1 MTTGVPAGVA
11 MMNWMRP
18 EPVETTIAR
27 LASAGYDAIELSGEA
42 HDPGRIRALL
52 DEHGLDCWGTATIM
66 KDGRDLIHPEGDVRR
81 ATLDYVK
88 ETITLAA
95 RLGGKIVTVTPAVG
109 KLEPAAS
116 PADERRWTVQAL
128 REAQAHAGELGIRL
142 GIEALN
148 RYETYFVNRCEQA
161 LELAEEVD
169 DAFGVVLDVF
179 HMNIEE
185 PDARAAIRFAGPRL
199 VDFHVA
205 DNNRLPPG
213 QGAVRWRPLLE
224 ELAAIGYEGCLT
236 VEFARAAP
244 LSEDEIEAGTRH
256 AAAFLRREIAELAAA
271 A

>member
-1 MTTGVPAGVA
+1 
-11 MMNWMRP
+11 MRP
-18 EPVETTIAR
+18 EPVETAIAR
-27 LASAGYDAIELSGEA
+27 LASAGYDAIELSGA
-42 HDPGRIRALL
+42 PYDPGRTRALL

-66 KDGRDLIHPEGDVRR
+66 KNGRDLVHPEGDVRR
-81 ATLDYVK
+81 ATLEYVK

-109 KLEPAAS
+109 KLEPAAR
-116 PADERRWTVQAL
+116 PADERRWAVQGL
-128 REAQAHAGELGIRL
+128 REAQGHAGELGIRL

-161 LELAEEVD
+161 LALAEEVD
-169 DAFGVVLDVF
+169 DEFGVVLDVF

-185 PDARAAIRFAGPRL
+185 VDARSAIRSAGARL

-213 QGAVRWRPLLE
+213 QGAVGWRPLLE
-224 ELAAIGYEGCLT
+224 ELTAIGYEGCLT
-236 VEFARAAP
+236 VEFAGMTA
-244 LSEDEIEAGTRH
+244 LSEDAIEAGTQH
-256 AAAFLRREIAELAAA
+256 AAAFLRRELAELAAA

>member
-1 MTTGVPAGVA
+1 VTTGVPAGVA

-27 LASAGYDAIELSGEA
+27 LASAGYDAIELSGEPY
-42 HDPGRIRALL
+42 DPDRVRALL
-52 DEHGLDCWGTATIM
+52 DEHGLACWGTATIM
-66 KDGRDLIHPEGDVRR
+66 KDGRDLVHPDADVRR
-81 ATLDYVK
+81 ATLEYVK
-88 ETITLAA
+88 ETTALAA

-116 PADERRWTVQAL
+116 PADERRWAVHAL
-128 REAQAHAGELGIRL
+128 QDAQAHAGELGIRL

-161 LELAEEVD
+161 LALAEEVD

-185 PDARAAIRFAGPRL
+185 SDPRAAIRSAGSRL

-205 DNNRLPPG
+205 DNTRSPPG
-213 QGAVRWRPLLE
+213 QGTVQWRPLLE
-224 ELAAIGYEGCLT
+224 ELAAIEYEGCMT
-236 VEFARAAP
+236 VEFARMAP

-256 AAAFLRREIAELAAA
+256 AAAFLRRELAELAHAA
-271 A
+271 